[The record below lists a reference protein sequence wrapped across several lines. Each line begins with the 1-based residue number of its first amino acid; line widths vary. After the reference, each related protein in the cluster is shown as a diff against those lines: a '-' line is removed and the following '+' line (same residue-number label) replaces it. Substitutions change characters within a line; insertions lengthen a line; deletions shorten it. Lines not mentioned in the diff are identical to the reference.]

1 MKRSI
6 FYKLLFSLVYL
17 FLFIPGLIYGQS
29 DLFEIR
35 TPNAMIIFDTSS
47 SMNMDVNGSSVSIGN
62 AKGMDG
68 NTYNF
73 EGGGNHPNS
82 KLYQAKQ
89 ALRDVIKNLENV
101 NLGFATYGQ
110 RKQEKWRGYYKRW
123 TITQAYQPPRN
134 WCDKRYYRWTTTNDT
149 SPRYATSF
157 SSNSFKDAWGT
168 EHTSVE
174 KNVYTF
180 QRKIW
185 IHDKAT
191 YLHPP
196 YVSGSFQATK
206 EYWIQYKVTDITYN
220 AEYNWYVFKYEVQS
234 PSYDLYQE
242 YYPRRL
248 EPCGSCGP
256 DTENAPFSRDW
267 GTWKTYFSG
276 EDEYK
281 DPSNGRPKKW
291 WDCTTGSSPEVKEKW
306 DWQPQW
312 RSYTGSD
319 CLKPKD
325 GEWEYVGNCYNVS
338 EYYYPI
344 GPSAPALLPDPNRP
358 HTWSYF
364 KIVGDI
370 WPESIQQKPYYPAL
384 KDDPGNQDNH
394 FFFTNFPEI
403 DDSITGYETRN
414 KIASWLDLTPFQSG
428 ETARWHTK
436 LPLKAN
442 SITSNTID
450 SLYTPLAD
458 SLYQAKKYFNAYLY
472 EYNGGDSASKS
483 NCRGN
488 YIILMTDGLESARFK
503 GGNPDYDAAAQ
514 AAKELLDLVKDK
526 KGNPAGVRTFV
537 IGFGVGL
544 KGNKPEVLDNI
555 AKNGGTEHKNK
566 KTGKTEYAYFAENLD
581 DLKEAFKEIFLTIG
595 TGYSRSNPVITSTRD
610 RIYRGYF
617 DLPGWKGHLV
627 AFDLNTDG
635 SIKAKIW
642 DAGQEKDVDKS
653 ARVNVYTWDK
663 DKNPK
668 LMVFKE
674 ESAGKLKDL
683 LNSPEEDIDGD
694 KDIDVDDSRAIINL
708 ILNPGYD
715 GGKYKGTRSPT
726 WSLGDI
732 YHSTPLLVGKPP
744 FNFPD
749 GDKFTDKYSDFKDRV
764 KGRPNIIYVGVNDG
778 MLYAFDYDGI
788 EKFTVIP
795 KNLLGKL
802 RDLRNTHQ
810 FYVDS
815 SPRAYDVYF
824 TKKNE
829 WRTVLV
835 NGERGGGNYYFALD
849 ITDPDNP
856 EVLWEQTDSNL
867 GNTWSRPEIGR
878 VKIGGQEK
886 FVAFVGGGY
895 SSTDNIGNT
904 FYAIDIED
912 GTILRKFVVGNAKN
926 KIPAGATA
934 FDSDLDGRVN
944 GVYFGDIQGT
954 LWKIKIDGEEDITK
968 WQLITLNTPGT
979 NTPVFYPPAVTK
991 NNQGKIMVYY
1001 GQGDELNIFEQL
1013 SSNSFFEVWDKG
1025 DSGQM
1030 IWEEKLAKGE
1040 KVLAS
1045 PAVTN
1050 NVVYFT
1056 TWLYTGVSD
1065 NCGAGKGRLYGLTT
1079 TGLGVTGDIG
1089 ALLLDP
1095 LTGAEMGS
1103 KKKYFEITDYFP
1115 EAMGIPSGPIVTNGM
1130 IYVSTSLNA
1139 GQVITIPIP
1148 GWGTGRLKYW
1158 REVF

>member
-1 MKRSI
+1 
-6 FYKLLFSLVYL
+6 
-17 FLFIPGLIYGQS
+17 
-29 DLFEIR
+29 
-35 TPNAMIIFDTSS
+35 
-47 SMNMDVNGSSVSIGN
+47 MNMDVNGLSVSIGN
-62 AKGMDG
+62 AKGIDG

-110 RKQEKWRGYYKRW
+110 LKTEVRRGYYKRDR
-123 TITQAYQPPRN
+123 RN
-134 WCDKRYYRWTTTNDT
+134 YTTPTPDQWYWYKRYWRVNNYRHSYSKTE
-149 SPRYATSF
+149 F
-157 SSNSFKDAWGT
+157 SSDTFTDAWGT
-168 EHTSVE
+168 LHTGVT
-174 KNVYTF
+174 KGYTF
-180 QRKIW
+180 YRSHTFDNSWNNNKTTVPPFNPLG
-185 IHDKAT
+185 ASPGT
-191 YLHPP
+191 YMADLKFT
-196 YVSGSFQATK
+196 VNN
-206 EYWIQYKVTDITYN
+206 IVYN
-220 AEYNWYVFKYEVQS
+220 AEYNWYTYYYDSDYHDHYEETWRYLYRPNNNPIDCDTDFAPTWGSYKTFVSTS
-234 PSYDLYQE
+234 PDQIANPAKWACSGPTLIPGVTGGFGSWFTE
-242 YYPRRL
+242 YSSPWL
-248 EPCGSCGP
+248 EFSGTACP
-256 DTENAPFSRDW
+256 DTS
-267 GTWKTYFSG
+267 
-276 EDEYK
+276 
-281 DPSNGRPKKW
+281 
-291 WDCTTGSSPEVKEKW
+291 
-306 DWQPQW
+306 
-312 RSYTGSD
+312 GSD
-319 CLKPKD
+319 NFPPNATQTTKWSLVDPPK
-325 GEWEYVGNCYNVS
+325 CYDWS
-338 EYYYPI
+338 TYYYPAD
-344 GPSAPALLPDPNRP
+344 GSNNKP
-358 HTWSYF
+358 HTWSYYRIIGNF
-364 KIVGDI
+364 WKNSDQ
-370 WPESIQQKPYYPAL
+370 PSPYYPAL
-384 KDDPGNQDNH
+384 KDDPGKQDNH

-414 KIASWLDLTPFQSG
+414 KIASWLDLTPVQSG

-472 EYNGGDSASKS
+472 EYSGGDSASKS

-526 KGNPAGVRTFV
+526 KGNPVGVRTFV

-595 TGYSRSNPVITSTRD
+595 TGYSRSNPVVTSTRD

-635 SIKAKIW
+635 SIKAKKW

-668 LMVFKE
+668 LMVFTE
-674 ESAGKLKDL
+674 GSAGKLKDL

-824 TKKNE
+824 TKKSE

-895 SSTDNIGNT
+895 STTDNLGNT

-944 GVYFGDIQGT
+944 GVYFGDINGV
-954 LWKIKIDGEEDITK
+954 LWKIEIDGEEDITK

-991 NNQGKIMVYY
+991 NNQGRIMVYY
-1001 GQGDELNIFEQL
+1001 GQGNELNLFEQL

-1025 DSGQM
+1025 SSGQLN
-1030 IWEEKLAKGE
+1030 WQESLGPGE
-1040 KVLAS
+1040 KVLAA
-1045 PAVTN
+1045 PAVAN

-1056 TWLYTGVSD
+1056 SWLYTGTSGD
-1065 NCGAGKGRLYGLTT
+1065 CGAGKGRLYGLTT
-1079 TGLGVTGDIG
+1079 TGLGSAGDLG
-1089 ALLLDP
+1089 ALVLDVKGGKLGVP
-1095 LTGAEMGS
+1095 
-1103 KKKYFEITDYFP
+1103 KKYFEITDYFP
-1115 EAMGIPSGPIVTNGM
+1115 ESKGIPSSPIVTNGM
-1130 IYVSTSLNA
+1130 IYISTSLNA
-1139 GQVITIPIP
+1139 GQVLTIPIP
-1148 GWGTGRLKYW
+1148 GWGTGRLRYW